1 MAANNGFDRIIPKRG
16 TLAQIETAI
25 ATLVDYEIA
34 IDKDSSVLTYRLGDE
49 IIPMGAGSS
58 TIRTT
63 QATAGILVNDL
74 MAYDGTDFIV
84 ADLLAENPVPVK
96 AIVSKLVDTTAIDG
110 TVDGFILLENML
122 DSSGGALVSNTVY
135 FVDPTN
141 PKKMTA
147 TQPTSGWV
155 QPIFQTFLNKGLIN
169 GIMLD
174 SPIFN
179 ADNRVSTLQVGA
191 GLTLADDVI
200 SADLADDP
208 IDKVTPSSVKVVSEK
223 NLADEVNII
232 DDKLDPI
239 NAELDVFNDNL
250 LAVNGYQKLP
260 GGCIMQWGTVT
271 VPNDNVLTVTF
282 PIPFPN
288 NCGSV
293 HTNRQVARAQTPYVA
308 SGITNTKFD
317 IARLTTVDG
326 SNEINWFAIGY

>member
-122 DSSGGALVSNTVY
+122 DSSGGALISNTVY

-191 GLTLADDVI
+191 GLLLADDVI
-200 SADLADDP
+200 SVDLADDP
-208 IDKVTPSSVKVVSEK
+208 INKTTPSSVKVVSEK
-223 NLADEVNII
+223 NLADEAVAL
-232 DDKLDPI
+232 K
-239 NAELDVFNDNL
+239 ESVDNSFG
-250 LAVNGYQKLP
+250 NG
-260 GGCIMQWGTVT
+260 
-271 VPNDNVLTVTF
+271 
-282 PIPFPN
+282 
-288 NCGSV
+288 
-293 HTNRQVARAQTPYVA
+293 QTWQDLQ
-308 SGITNTKFD
+308 SSRSTNTTYTNDTGKVIMITVSSTPTAWGYIALRLDGIQIQTQQAAD
-317 IARLTTVDG
+317 IAVAVTGTTCVPAG
-326 SNEINWFAIGY
+326 STYFVNSNATIQHWFELR